1 LTSLIVATRPT
12 AAVQVKAAYILP
24 ANHTKSV
31 IMAEYDPT
39 DPPTYDAADESY
51 DPDYDNAEEQGDAAD
66 EESRDD
72 ESDYDPSS
80 FDVGDRDEQTGVATP
95 QTAQPQ
101 FKVEASTQAPR
112 TKTKAGFIV
121 DESDDEKEDDDGV
134 QSTQLNETASAQSDI
149 GVRAVAEAQD
159 MSLHSAPQETV
170 ASSKS
175 INGSTAVPVST
186 SASPVPASSLQS
198 SVPHQGKPTTP
209 VPPITSIPQPTA
221 AAPTMPAAGGIPA
234 QAPTS
239 LPARLP
245 HDKVGQLEDRIK
257 DDPKG
262 DANAW
267 ISLIEHYL
275 EKGQHDFARNVY
287 QRFFKVFP
295 YAVRSSFLVSSI
307 PSIRSIGSPFSPIT
321 CRSHA

>member
-1 LTSLIVATRPT
+1 
-12 AAVQVKAAYILP
+12 
-24 ANHTKSV
+24 
-31 IMAEYDPT
+31 MAEEYDPL
-39 DPPTYDAADESY
+39 DPPTFDAADESY
-51 DPDYDNAEEQGDAAD
+51 DPDDYDNAEEQGDAAD
-66 EESRDD
+66 EDARDD

-80 FDVGDRDEQTGVATP
+80 FDVGDRDAQTGAATP
-95 QTAQPQ
+95 QATQSHI
-101 FKVEASTQAPR
+101 KVEAASQAPR

-121 DESDDEKEDDDGV
+121 DESDDEKEEEDGV
-134 QSTQLNETASAQSDI
+134 QSTQLNETASAQSNI
-149 GVRAVAEAQD
+149 GSRAVKDAQD

-198 SVPHQGKPTTP
+198 SVPIQGKPTTP
-209 VPPITSIPQPTA
+209 VPPTSSIPQPTA
-221 AAPTMPAAGGIPA
+221 QPLGTAAPAMSAPGGVPA

-262 DANAW
+262 DTAAW
-267 ISLIEHYL
+267 ISLIEHYR

-287 QRFFKVFP
+287 ERFFKVFP
-295 YAVRSSFLVSSI
+295 YAVRSFFLTSSI
-307 PSIRSIGSPFSPIT
+307 PSITSI
-321 CRSHA
+321 R